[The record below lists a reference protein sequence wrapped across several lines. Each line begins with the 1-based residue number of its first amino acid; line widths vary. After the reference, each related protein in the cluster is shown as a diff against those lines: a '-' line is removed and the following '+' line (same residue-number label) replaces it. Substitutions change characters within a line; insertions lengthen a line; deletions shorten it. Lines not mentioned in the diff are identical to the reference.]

1 MAIIVILCGAP
12 HLYKKDMN
20 NSGLIL
26 ICSVVTYKNVENLF
40 DLFDERYMFSLIT
53 NDEFDT
59 VVS

>member
-1 MAIIVILCGAP
+1 MQIIWG
-12 HLYKKDMN
+12 HLEYDSPSKEN
-20 NSGLIL
+20 ILIL

>member
-1 MAIIVILCGAP
+1 MQIIWGHIEYDSP
-12 HLYKKDMN
+12 SKEN
-20 NSGLIL
+20 ILIL